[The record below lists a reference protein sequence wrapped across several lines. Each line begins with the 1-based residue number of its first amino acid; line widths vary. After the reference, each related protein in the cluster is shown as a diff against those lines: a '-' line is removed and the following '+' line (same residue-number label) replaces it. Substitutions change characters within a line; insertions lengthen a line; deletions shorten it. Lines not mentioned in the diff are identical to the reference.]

1 MQEQAEATQQPM
13 KEEPLAMKEEPLAM
27 KEAQVEQKIVEEIK
41 TSPEVETKPEEDL
54 GAFGKT

>member
-1 MQEQAEATQQPM
+1 MQEQTEAMQQPI
-13 KEEPLAMKEEPLAM
+13 KEEPLTM

-41 TSPEVETKPEEDL
+41 TSPEAETKPEEDV

>member
-1 MQEQAEATQQPM
+1 M
-13 KEEPLAMKEEPLAM
+13 KEEPLAA
-27 KEAQVEQKIVEEIK
+27 KEAQVEQKIVEEVK